1 MFNIYISNFEIFS
14 FSDYSSQSAQR
25 NAINLDLVKQQKRNR
40 NSADKIYISRGRSV
54 EIDKQQKRDECPIS
68 TFSKQ

>member
-14 FSDYSSQSAQR
+14 FSDYSSQSAQS

-40 NSADKIYISRGRSV
+40 NSADKRYISSGRSV
-54 EIDKQQKRDECPIS
+54 EIDKQQKERWMSYIY
-68 TFSKQ
+68 FF